1 MTDPDGP
8 YRDRA
13 TSSSSPSPSSPS
25 STGPSLTGPSSTGPT
40 STGRATG
47 GAFDDLLDAR
57 RRPSV
62 VSGPGYRVSGARH
75 GRGRG
80 PLGARRLATGVGI
93 VAAVAVASATSLSA
107 YAAYDVGHGFQ
118 QRAVDIGDGASTD
131 GAFNVLAIGADNDPA
146 QGQAYGDRGVTLND
160 SNVLFHVSA
169 DHTQAVAVSFPRDLI
184 VDQPAC
190 GSAPAVTDTP
200 LNQAYGRGGMDCV
213 VSTIEHVSGMDVP
226 YAAQVSFAGVIR
238 MSDAVGGVPVCV
250 TDAVDDPYTG
260 LKLSAG
266 EHTVSGATALAFLR
280 DRHGVGDGSDLS
292 RISSLQQFLS
302 SLLRKVKSEGTLSDP
317 TKLYGLARSA
327 SRNITLS
334 TSLASP
340 ATMVDMA
347 GALDGIGLDRVTFV
361 QYPGSVTDP
370 AFPGKVVPD
379 RATAGKLMRAVRSD
393 RPFRLDAGATGR
405 GATDATSDSPA
416 EGTTSASGADEPAGA
431 SRPHTDPPAASDPTS
446 SATAQEMSG
455 VTGQTAKQ
463 KTCAVAAG

>member
-1 MTDPDGP
+1 M
-8 YRDRA
+8 
-13 TSSSSPSPSSPS
+13 
-25 STGPSLTGPSSTGPT
+25 
-40 STGRATG
+40 
-47 GAFDDLLDAR
+47 DAR
-57 RRPSV
+57 RRPAV
-62 VSGPGYRVSGARH
+62 VSGPGFRVSGARH

-80 PLGARRLATGVGI
+80 EFGVRRLATGIGL

-118 QRAVDIGDGASTD
+118 QRAVDIGGGASTD

-146 QGQAYGDRGVTLND
+146 QGQAYGDRGATLND
-160 SNVLFHVSA
+160 SNVLLHVSA

-190 GSAPAVTDTP
+190 GKESSVTDTP

-213 VSTIEHVSGMDVP
+213 VKTIEHVTGMDVP

-250 TDAVDDPYTG
+250 TDAVDDPFTG

-317 TKLYGLARSA
+317 GKLYGLAKSA
-327 SRNITLS
+327 SKNITLS
-334 TSLASP
+334 TSLAKPS
-340 ATMVDMA
+340 TMVDMA
-347 GALDGIGLDRVTFV
+347 GAFDGIGLDHITFV

-379 RATAGKLMRAVRSD
+379 RATADKLMDAVRGD

-405 GATDATSDSPA
+405 GATDATGGTAGDGTSD
-416 EGTTSASGADEPAGA
+416 ASRADRGSSA
-431 SRPHTDPPAASDPTS
+431 SRPAADAGS
-446 SATAQEMSG
+446 SASSAPQEMSG

-463 KTCAVAAG
+463 KTCAVAAR

>member
-8 YRDRA
+8 YPSRPSAARSA
-13 TSSSSPSPSSPS
+13 TDSSS
-25 STGPSLTGPSSTGPT
+25 T
-40 STGRATG
+40 SD
-47 GAFDDLLDAR
+47 FDDLLDAR
-57 RRPSV
+57 RRPTV

-75 GRGRG
+75 GRGSGRVDV
-80 PLGARRLATGVGI
+80 RRWTTTVGI
-93 VAAVAVASATSLSA
+93 AAAVAVASTTSLSA

-118 QRAVDIGDGASTD
+118 QRAVDIGGGASTD
-131 GAFNVLAIGADNDPA
+131 GAFNVLAIGADNDPS
-146 QGQAYGDRGVTLND
+146 QGAAYGDRAATLND
-160 SNVLFHVSA
+160 SNVLLHVSA
-169 DHTQAVAVSFPRDLI
+169 DHTQAVAISFPRDLV

-190 GSAPAVTDTP
+190 GSRPAVTDTP

-213 VSTIEHVSGMDVP
+213 AKTIEHLTGLGVP

-260 LKLSAG
+260 LQLSAG

-302 SLLRKVKSEGTLSDP
+302 SLLRKVKGDGTLGDP
-317 TKLYGLARSA
+317 TKLYGLAKAA
-327 SRNITLS
+327 SKNITLS
-334 TSLASP
+334 TSLAQP

-347 GALDGIGLDRVTFV
+347 RVFDGIGLGRITFV
-361 QYPGSVTDP
+361 QYPGSVSDP

-379 RATAGKLMRAVRSD
+379 PTTADRLMRAVRTD
-393 RPFRLDAGATGR
+393 HPFTLDPGAVGR
-405 GATDATSDSPA
+405 GSTETSGDAAGEAASGAAADATSGSGTGD
-416 EGTTSASGADEPAGA
+416 TTSASGAEGASGA
-431 SRPHTDPPAASDPTS
+431 SRPDAGSGGTAPATPKTL
-446 SATAQEMSG
+446 SG
-455 VTGQTAKQ
+455 VTGQTAEQ

>member
-8 YRDRA
+8 YRNHIA
-13 TSSSSPSPSSPS
+13 SPSGSSSTR
-25 STGPSLTGPSSTGPT
+25 STGV
-40 STGRATG
+40 
-47 GAFDDLLDAR
+47 AFDDLLDAR

-62 VSGPGYRVSGARH
+62 MTGPGYRVSGARH
-75 GRGRG
+75 GRGHG
-80 PLGARRLATGVGI
+80 ALGARRLATGIGLA
-93 VAAVAVASATSLSA
+93 AAVAVVSATSLSA

-190 GSAPAVTDTP
+190 GNTPAVTDTP

-213 VSTIEHVSGMDVP
+213 VTTIEHVTGMNVP

-302 SLLRKVKSEGTLSDP
+302 SLLRKVKSEGTLGDP
-317 TKLYGLARSA
+317 AKLYGLAKSA
-327 SRNITLS
+327 SKNITLS

-340 ATMVDMA
+340 STMVDMA

-379 RATAGKLMRAVRSD
+379 RATANKLMRAVRSD

-405 GATDATSDSPA
+405 GATDATSGSRGD
-416 EGTTSASGADEPAGA
+416 GTTSASGTGEAAGA
-431 SRPHTDPPAASDPTS
+431 SRPDTDPQAASAPAGSAPTS

>member
-13 TSSSSPSPSSPS
+13 TS
-25 STGPSLTGPSSTGPT
+25 
-40 STGRATG
+40 
-47 GAFDDLLDAR
+47 GARTRFDDVLDAR
-57 RRPSV
+57 RRPAV
-62 VSGPGYRVSGARH
+62 VSGPGFRVSGARH

-80 PLGARRLATGVGI
+80 EFGVRRLATGIGL

-118 QRAVDIGDGASTD
+118 QRAVDIGGGASTD

-146 QGQAYGDRGVTLND
+146 QGQAYGDRGATLND
-160 SNVLFHVSA
+160 SNVLLHVSA

-190 GSAPAVTDTP
+190 GKESSVTDTP

-213 VSTIEHVSGMDVP
+213 VKTIEHVTGMDVP

-250 TDAVDDPYTG
+250 TDAVDDPFTG

-317 TKLYGLARSA
+317 GKLYGLAKSA
-327 SRNITLS
+327 SKNITLS
-334 TSLASP
+334 TSLAKPS
-340 ATMVDMA
+340 TMVDMA
-347 GALDGIGLDRVTFV
+347 GAFDGIGLDHITFV

-379 RATAGKLMRAVRSD
+379 RATADKLMDAVRGD

-405 GATDATSDSPA
+405 GATDATGGTAGDGTSD
-416 EGTTSASGADEPAGA
+416 ASRADRGSSA
-431 SRPHTDPPAASDPTS
+431 SRPAADAGS
-446 SATAQEMSG
+446 SASSAPQEMSG

-463 KTCAVAAG
+463 KTCAVAAR